1 MKKVDETVRK
11 ETGYIAAC
19 TAILSMLTQAV
30 FLVLGRWDLSV
41 LLGNLFC
48 GGVAVLNFFLL
59 GLTVQSA
66 TQKEEKEAKETMRTS
81 QRLRTVLLFV
91 AAVAGVLAP
100 CFHPVSALLSLFFP
114 RIAILFR
121 PLFMKKE
128 TSGEPEKE

>member
-19 TAILSMLTQAV
+19 TVILSMLTQAV
-30 FLVLGRWDLSV
+30 FLVLGRWDISV

-59 GLTVQSA
+59 G
-66 TQKEEKEAKETMRTS
+66 QKEEKEAKETMRTS

-91 AAVAGVLAP
+91 AAVVGVLVP
-100 CFHPVSALLSLFFP
+100 CFHPVPALLSLFFP

-128 TSGEPEKE
+128 TSGKPEKE

>member
-19 TAILSMLTQAV
+19 TVILSMLTQAV
-30 FLVLGRWDLSV
+30 FLVLGRWDISV

-66 TQKEEKEAKETMRTS
+66 MQKEENK
-81 QRLRTVLLFV
+81 
-91 AAVAGVLAP
+91 
-100 CFHPVSALLSLFFP
+100 
-114 RIAILFR
+114 
-121 PLFMKKE
+121 
-128 TSGEPEKE
+128 

>member
-19 TAILSMLTQAV
+19 TVILSMLTQAV
-30 FLVLGRWDLSV
+30 FLVLGRWDISV

-66 TQKEEKEAKETMRTS
+66 MQKEEKEARETMRTS

-91 AAVAGVLAP
+91 AAAGGVPGP
-100 CFHPVSALLSLFFP
+100 CSHRVPGWWTLFSP
-114 RIAILFR
+114 RIAILAR
-121 PLFMKKE
+121 PLFIKKE
-128 TSGEPEKE
+128 TSGKPEKE